1 MEASAGG
8 SRHRP
13 SVSTDATPSS
23 WAPTLARLARGPSHG
38 ESKIYSN
45 ILNSMMLYVYVYIYI
60 YNVILHHIISHH
72 IISYILI

>member
-23 WAPTLARLARGPSHG
+23 WAPTLARLAKGPSHG

-45 ILNSMMLYVYVYIYI
+45 ILNSMMLYVYVYINY
-60 YNVILHHIISHH
+60 VILHHIISHH

>member
-8 SRHRP
+8 SRNRP
-13 SVSTDATPSS
+13 TVSTDATPSS

-45 ILNSMMLYVYVYIYI
+45 ILNSMMLYVYVHII
-60 YNVILHHIISHH
+60 IILHHII
-72 IISYILI
+72 

>member
-1 MEASAGG
+1 MRKHQLGLEGFFQICFGEAMEASAGG

-23 WAPTLARLARGPSHG
+23 WAPTLARLAKGPSHG

-45 ILNSMMLYVYVYIYI
+45 ILKFYDAGMYMYI
-60 YNVILHHIISHH
+60 
-72 IISYILI
+72 